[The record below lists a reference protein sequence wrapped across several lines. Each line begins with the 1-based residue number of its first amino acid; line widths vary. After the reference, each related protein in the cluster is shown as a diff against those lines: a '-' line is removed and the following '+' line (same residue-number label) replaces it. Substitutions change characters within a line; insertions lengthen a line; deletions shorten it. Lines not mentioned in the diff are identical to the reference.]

1 MTTAPGRQA
10 IPPPD
15 GAGPGMGRQLAAVAR
30 RDLRRELRRGEVA
43 WVTIPF
49 GAVAVLAIPLAI
61 GIDAPTLR
69 QVGPGLY
76 WVVVLLFGVLV
87 AVRHTATE
95 QGVAAVGDRLGI
107 DPAAGF
113 LGAATASAV
122 LLIAFEVAVGLV
134 AVALY
139 DIDLGRW
146 PWLLVVVPAVAVGLA
161 LLGTMA
167 GSVAAGAGATNL
179 VPFLV
184 VPLAL
189 PLLIGAT
196 AAVDAGLTQ
205 PGGILRWV
213 LMLLLVDVAA
223 LVLGVLTARPLQEAG

>member
-1 MTTAPGRQA
+1 MTIPSRQPLPLADAVQPGLRRQ
-10 IPPPD
+10 
-15 GAGPGMGRQLAAVAR
+15 MMAVAR

-61 GIDAPTLR
+61 GIDVPTLNR
-69 QVGPGLY
+69 VGPGLY

-87 AVRHTATE
+87 TVRHTATE
-95 QGVAAVGDRLGI
+95 QGVAAVGARLGI
-107 DPAAGF
+107 DPAAAY

-122 LLIAFEVAVGLV
+122 LLVVFEVAVGMI

-139 DIDLGRW
+139 DIDPERW
-146 PWLLVVVPAVAVGLA
+146 PWLLLVVPAVAVGLA

-167 GSVAAGAGATNL
+167 GSVAAGATATNL

-196 AAVDAGLTQ
+196 AAFDAGLTQ

-223 LVLGVLTARPLQEAG
+223 LVLGVLTARQLQETG